1 MAIHMKLIKTAQ
13 GSVLDVHVKPNSK
26 EFKIKIEEDEL
37 IVFCRATPINGRVN
51 KEVIKQ
57 LSKLFKKRTEILSGF
72 TSKQKRILMRD
83 VSAEEVNEILSKY
96 ILKHVQ

>member
-1 MAIHMKLIKTAQ
+1 MKLLKTTQ
-13 GSVLDVHVKPNSK
+13 GTVLDVHVKPNSK

-37 IVFCRATPINGRVN
+37 IVFCRETPIKGRVN
-51 KEVIKQ
+51 KEVIKE

-72 TSKQKRILMRD
+72 TSKQKRILIRD